1 MDRRQL
7 LSLLKRYETGS
18 CSDAERLR
26 LERWFAKRAEAD
38 DWQWESP
45 EERILV
51 QRLMRERIE
60 RRLFA
65 QEKRSLGA
73 YRKIAAAASILLCF
87 SVAAWLYF
95 ARSTPPV
102 AGRHY
107 AEQAVAPGSQV
118 AFLTLADGSTIRLDD
133 AQTGTFYQHEG
144 VAIKKHD
151 DGVLSYEVDAGTVLD
166 GKGTVPTNTISI
178 PRGGQYQ
185 LTLPDG
191 STVRLNSGSTLIYPI
206 AFTGHER
213 SVILTGEAYFE
224 VAENKDKPFRVKA
237 GDTEVQVTGT
247 HFNVTAYPEEE
258 QVTTTLVEG
267 GVDIVKQGRKA
278 TLRPGQQAI
287 SPSDDGPILVETVD
301 TDYALAW
308 LEGHF
313 VFENQ
318 DIKTIMKNIARW
330 YDVDVVY
337 ANPTPASHKAFG
349 GTYTKSKGLAE
360 LLEHLETLSNRTIR
374 FELAERR
381 VTVIM

>member
-1 MDRRQL
+1 MNRRQL
-7 LSLLKRYETGS
+7 LALLKRYEAGT

-26 LERWFAKRAEAD
+26 LERWFAKRVDAA

-45 EERILV
+45 EDRLLV

-65 QEKRSLGA
+65 QEKKQLPHW
-73 YRKIAAAASILLCF
+73 KIVAAASILLCL
-87 SVAAWLYF
+87 SVGAWFFLDRGVP
-95 ARSTPPV
+95 ASEGP
-102 AGRHY
+102 HY
-107 AEQAVAPGSQV
+107 AKQAVTPGSQA

-133 AQTGTFYQHEG
+133 AQPGTFYNHAG

-151 DGVLSYEVDAGTVLD
+151 DGALSYDVDAGTVLE
-166 GKGTVPTNTISI
+166 GKGTVPTNTIAI
-178 PRGGQYQ
+178 PRGGQYR

-191 STVRLNSGSTLIYPI
+191 STVRLNSGSTLVYPV
-206 AFTGHER
+206 AFTGRER

-224 VAENKDKPFRVKA
+224 ISKDRDRPFRVKA

-247 HFNVTAYPEEE
+247 HFNITAYPDEE

-267 GVDIVKQGRKA
+267 GVDIVKQGQKA

-287 SPSDDGPILVETVD
+287 SRHDDGPIQVGTAD

-318 DIKTIMKNIARW
+318 DIKTIMQNIARW

-337 ANPTPASHKAFG
+337 ANPTPASRKAFG
-349 GTYTKSKGLAE
+349 GTYTKSKGIAE
-360 LLEHLETLSNRTIR
+360 LLAHLETLSNHTIR

-381 VTVIM
+381 VTVTM